1 MRRAVPAAVG
11 LVLVSA
17 VGVAVVQTTGSGTPF
32 VVPVLAAQVDRSS
45 PVQASVA
52 TVLDGESFEVRTGE
66 QSTRIRLL
74 DIATPVPA
82 TPDRP
87 GQCLGPEA
95 SAHLASVLPP
105 GSEVQLA
112 YGEDRLG
119 RPVAAATAAD
129 GRLVNAEMVR
139 AGFAEVAAGDGERDP
154 AVRAALESAAHQAV
168 AEQRGLHS
176 ASVPCTVPGQV
187 RAVLDRVAQVPAT
200 TPPGARGSELF
211 ALANQAT
218 DARVA
223 ADRLVWAFTQ
233 DRGELHWRVL
243 TDAETADL
251 SRRLTEAR
259 DRVSKSE
266 TTLRVAANLAL
277 NTEATDGSAQAEAIR
292 VATQIAKARKA
303 EARRIAAAARRVEAA
318 RQAEA
323 ARKGHK
329 KKDDKD
335 KKSDKRKS
343 RGDSDK
349 KRN

>member
-1 MRRAVPAAVG
+1 MRRAVQAAAG
-11 LVLVSA
+11 LVLVGA
-17 VGVAVVQTTGSGTPF
+17 VGVAVVQTTGADTPF
-32 VVPVLAAQVDRSS
+32 TVPVLAAQANRSG

-52 TVLDGESFEVRTGE
+52 TVVDGESFEVRAGE
-66 QSTRIRLL
+66 QTTRIRLL
-74 DIATPVPA
+74 DIATPVTA
-82 TPDRP
+82 GPDRP

-95 SAHLASVLPP
+95 SAFLASLLPA
-105 GSEVQLA
+105 GSEVRLA

-119 RPVAAATAAD
+119 RPVAAATTAD
-129 GRLVNAEMVR
+129 GRLVNAELVR
-139 AGFAEVAAGDGERDP
+139 AGFAEVAAGDGGRDP
-154 AVRAALESAAHQAV
+154 AARAAMESAARQAV

-176 ASVPCTVPGQV
+176 AGVPCTVPGQV
-187 RAVLDRVAQVPAT
+187 KAVLDQAARIPAAA
-200 TPPGARGSELF
+200 PPGARGGDLL

-251 SRRLTEAR
+251 SRRLTGAR
-259 DRVSKSE
+259 DRVSRSE
-266 TTLRVAANLAL
+266 SALRVAANLAL
-277 NTEATDGSAQAEAIR
+277 NAEATQGSAQAEAAR
-292 VATQIAKARKA
+292 VATRIAKARKA

-329 KKDDKD
+329 KKDAKD
-335 KKSDKRKS
+335 KQAGKKKS
-343 RGDSDK
+343 RDDDK